1 MTQSNG
7 TDDLFPPP
15 VLQFVYIYFRA
26 IDDAPLEEVTAR
38 LGFPPTPD
46 EGNAHVT
53 PREPMTGVHE
63 TVEDVGSI
71 LMDDFDV
78 RLVRFVEL
86 NLSPHREQIRAFTS
100 RDPEI
105 RPKLLMIFA
114 QLDCAWTF
122 SCTANTKLI
131 SELSYLGCELEIT
144 LFHSRGVDAVGA
156 SQ

>member
-1 MTQSNG
+1 MMQSNG

-15 VLQFVYIYFRA
+15 VLQSVYFYFRA
-26 IDDAPLEEVTAR
+26 IDDVPREEVIAR

-46 EGNAHVT
+46 EGNAYVT

-71 LMDDFDV
+71 LMDDLAV
-78 RLVRFVEL
+78 RLVRFVET

-114 QLDCAWTF
+114 EVDCLWDFSWTLD
-122 SCTANTKLI
+122 TKLM
-131 SELSYLGCELEIT
+131 SELSYLGCELEVT
-144 LFHSRGVDAVGA
+144 LFHSRNGDAFKA